1 MAPIRSEEAV
11 ALECSGCSATYLV
24 ARRATY
30 EELELAEVWMETH
43 GRCASPRLGMAGES
57 TRRPRIQPRWEELFR
72 REVEVA
78 LTKTVAQL
86 PLLASMLEHRG
97 IAGADIVREQHA
109 EMMGLLETLRARETP
124 SYPEG
129 TANAE
134 P

>member
-43 GRCASPRLGMAGES
+43 GRCASPR
-57 TRRPRIQPRWEELFR
+57 RWEELFR

-78 LTKTVAQL
+78 LTKG
-86 PLLASMLEHRG
+86 SRG
-97 IAGADIVREQHA
+97 RISCGSSTR
-109 EMMGLLETLRARETP
+109 R
-124 SYPEG
+124 
-129 TANAE
+129 
-134 P
+134 